1 MNRKVVYL
9 TGFMASGKSTI
20 GPILA
25 NTVGWNFFDLDK
37 EIEKKEN
44 KKIRTI
50 FEENGEKYFRK
61 KETDVLKDLS
71 CNKNLIVALGGG
83 TLVSSENR
91 GIIKESGLLIYLKC
105 SPETAYNRLKHK
117 RDRPIL
123 TPNDSENGDEN
134 NLRKKINELMQVR
147 IQYYSLADY
156 SFDTEGSNIGQ
167 TVDLIARLIQKI

>member
-25 NTVGWNFFDLDK
+25 NTVGWNFIDLDK

-50 FEENGEKYFRK
+50 FEENGEKYFRER
-61 KETDVLKDLS
+61 ETDVLKTLS
-71 CNKNLIVALGGG
+71 GNKNLIVALGGG
-83 TLVSSENR
+83 TLVNSENR
-91 GIIKESGLLIYLKC
+91 KIISESGLLIYLKC
-105 SPETAYNRLKHK
+105 SPETAYRRLKHK

-123 TPNDSENGDEN
+123 TTDESPNSNEN
-134 NLRKKINELMQVR
+134 NLRKKIKELMFER
-147 IQYYSLADY
+147 IKYYSMADY
-156 SFDTEGSNIGQ
+156 SFDTENSNIGQ
-167 TVDLIARLIQKI
+167 TVDLIARLIQKK